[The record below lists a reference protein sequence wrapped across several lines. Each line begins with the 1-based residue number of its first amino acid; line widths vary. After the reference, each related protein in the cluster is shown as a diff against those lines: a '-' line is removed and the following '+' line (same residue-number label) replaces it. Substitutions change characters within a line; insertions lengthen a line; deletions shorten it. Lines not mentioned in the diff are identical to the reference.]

1 MALYVYER
9 YRYADVLRRLA
20 EVLEV
25 ARVVYGGVEVRGV
38 RPVWVPIEY
47 VKSEVDVITVGF
59 MSRYGTSDVDAYFGV
74 GISTDAGR
82 DAPYVY
88 RSLQP
93 APYELLL
100 SIDDVHYY
108 KYDGWFNIPITNG
121 VWVSINLYEMKWYAV
136 RKEKLIGLEPPK
148 SLYTIVPTQVSPFI

>member
-1 MALYVYER
+1 MLS
-9 YRYADVLRRLA
+9 
-20 EVLEV
+20 V
-25 ARVVYGGVEVRGV
+25 AYVVYGGLELRGV
-38 RPVWVPIEY
+38 RPLWSRIEY
-47 VKSEVDVITVGF
+47 AKSEVDVITVGF
-59 MSRYGTSDVDAYFGV
+59 ASRHGVSYVDEYFGV

-108 KYDGWFNIPITNG
+108 RYDGWFNTPIVNG
-121 VWVSINLYEMKWYAV
+121 MWISDNLYEMKWYAV
-136 RKEKLIGLEPPK
+136 RKERLIGLEPPK
-148 SLYTIVPTQVSPFI
+148 SLYTVVPTQPSSLI

>member
-1 MALYVYER
+1 MVVYVYER
-9 YRYADVLRRLA
+9 FVHVNALSRLA
-20 EVLEV
+20 DMLSV
-25 ARVVYGGVEVRGV
+25 AYVVYGGLELRGV
-38 RPVWVPIEY
+38 RPLWSRIEFA
-47 VKSEVDVITVGF
+47 KSEVDVITVGF
-59 MSRYGTSDVDAYFGV
+59 ASRHGVSYVDEYFGV
-74 GISTDAGR
+74 GIPTDAGR

-121 VWVSINLYEMKWYAV
+121 VWVSINLYEMKWHATGNK
-136 RKEKLIGLEPPK
+136 RLIGLEPPK
-148 SLYTIVPTQVSPFI
+148 SLYTIVPTQISPFI